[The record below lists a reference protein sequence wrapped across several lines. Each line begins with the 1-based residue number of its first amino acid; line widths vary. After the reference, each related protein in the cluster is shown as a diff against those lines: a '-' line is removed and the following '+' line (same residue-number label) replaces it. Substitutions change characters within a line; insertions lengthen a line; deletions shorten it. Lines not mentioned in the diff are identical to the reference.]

1 MTDCVRSRATSA
13 FQWLEAVASDQGSEM
28 WLAVA
33 ARDDSVPQR
42 TDGVRQ
48 KLFAEWQER
57 ASLDGS
63 WALDLLHVL

>member
-1 MTDCVRSRATSA
+1 MTDCVRSRATSV

-28 WLAVA
+28 WLAVT
-33 ARDDSVPQR
+33 ARDDLVPQR